1 VTTIRTVALI
11 SATVAV
17 IAGGVAALALLPS
30 GDGGRYASEPR
41 VMTSQAFYV
50 WGDTPRDWVSWADQ
64 IAVVDVLGEEQV
76 PYEPGQFE
84 GDSGW
89 VARRI
94 HARIAETIWI
104 RPGSSAAPPS
114 VKLATT
120 DGWWYS
126 EGELTPIKDLGAHR
140 VEVGDRLLVAMMRS
154 EKWGWT
160 LMSGGVP
167 VDAAVRLHA
176 DHDQTG
182 IGKQLNGMALP
193 QLRNTFRSARPFAD
207 VVRFHHLDIE
217 ERMIA
222 VYKYGRDQAAS
233 RDG

>member
-1 VTTIRTVALI
+1 MTTIRTAALI
-11 SATVAV
+11 SGTLAV
-17 IAGGVAALALLPS
+17 IAGVAALALLPA
-30 GDGGRYASEPR
+30 GDGGRYANGPR
-41 VMTSQAFYV
+41 VMTSEAFYV

-84 GDSGW
+84 GGSGW

-94 HARIAETIWI
+94 QARIAKTIWI
-104 RPGSSAAPPS
+104 RPGSPAAPPS

-126 EGELTPIKDLGAHR
+126 EGELTPIKDIGAHR
-140 VEVGDRLLVAMMRS
+140 GEVGDRLLVPMMRS

-167 VDAAVRLHA
+167 VSTAARLEA

-182 IGKQLNGMALP
+182 IGRQLDQMTLP
-193 QLRNTFRSARPFAD
+193 QLQHTFRSARPFAD
-207 VVRFHHLDIE
+207 VVRFRHLDIE

-222 VYKYGRDQAAS
+222 VYKYGRDHAAS